1 MELEADLG
9 IDSIKRVEIL
19 SAVRRQAPELPE
31 VDPVEL
37 GKLRTLGE
45 IIDRLRAATG
55 ATPTAAA
62 TPAAVR
68 APAATPVPAAAP
80 AATPVPA
87 PTPAPV
93 PAAAPAPTVPAA
105 TPAPAATPVPAVAT
119 APAANGIDL
128 EQLVLDVVA
137 EKTGYPAEML
147 GGHMELEADLGIDS
161 IKRVEILSAVRRQAP
176 ELPEVDP
183 VELGKLRTLGEII
196 DRLRAATGATPTAP
210 TAPAATA
217 TPTDEPAE
225 LGRRA
230 VRAVPATAPGFA
242 LAGLRTGPIAVTDDG
257 TGIAA
262 QVVALL
268 GANGIKADVHAEV
281 PADAHGVIFLGGL
294 AAVPSIDSAIQVQ
307 KEAFRTARTVAERI
321 TANGGV
327 FVTVQDTGGDFG
339 VSGRSPERAWIGGLA
354 GLTRTAAREW
364 PAASVKAIDCE
375 RGDRHPS
382 AIAGAIVQEL
392 LTGGSTVDVGL
403 GADGTRT
410 TIEAVPTSVEPST
423 AKIDSN
429 SVIVATG
436 GARGVTAEALTELA
450 RTHRPKLVLLGRSP
464 LADEPAHLAGA
475 TDEMSLKRLVI
486 EHTRQSTGKPPAPA
500 QVNAEVARTLA
511 AREVRA
517 TIAKIQQAGSPVK
530 YVAVD
535 ARDTEAITAALAQ
548 VRSEWG
554 PVTGIVHGAGVLAD
568 KRIAEKTDDQ
578 FDRVFDTKV
587 DGLRALLDATAGDP
601 LTVLCVFSS
610 ISAHVGNPGQC
621 DYAMANEV
629 LNQVAHAERA
639 SRPGLLVRSVA
650 WGPWEGGMVS
660 PALAEHFHAQG
671 VPLIPV
677 AAGARAFVAELTGAP
692 ADTHVVI
699 TAGETA
705 GPIDGNATQHSK
717 GEIQLNSRSHPYLAD
732 HGIEG
737 TPVVPV
743 ALVLEWFTAAANAWL
758 TGPAVIKDV
767 SVLRKIGLERYTNGG
782 NRLTVQGSQS
792 AGTPLNLELLGDGDA
807 KHYRA
812 HAAPSQGS
820 PSRWET
826 PQGLKP
832 ARDGIYDGGV
842 LFHGPKFQVIRH
854 IDGISAEGAVATLA
868 GARDLGWSGAGW
880 HTDPAA
886 VDGGLQLALL
896 WAEQVL
902 GGASLPMGVA
912 EYRAYHA
919 GLYDGPTRCVV
930 KARDIWSDGAQ
941 CDIAFLGEDGA
952 VRAELIGVS
961 LVLRPA

>member
-1 MELEADLG
+1 M
-9 IDSIKRVEIL
+9 
-19 SAVRRQAPELPE
+19 
-31 VDPVEL
+31 
-37 GKLRTLGE
+37 
-45 IIDRLRAATG
+45 
-55 ATPTAAA
+55 
-62 TPAAVR
+62 
-68 APAATPVPAAAP
+68 
-80 AATPVPA
+80 
-87 PTPAPV
+87 
-93 PAAAPAPTVPAA
+93 
-105 TPAPAATPVPAVAT
+105 
-119 APAANGIDL
+119 
-128 EQLVLDVVA
+128 LDVVA
-137 EKTGYPAEML
+137 DKTGYPAEML

-161 IKRVEILSAVRRQAP
+161 IKRVEILSAVRRSAP
-176 ELPEVDP
+176 GLPEVDP

-196 DRLRAATGATPTAP
+196 DRLRAATGATATPAAP
-210 TAPAATA
+210 APVEPAVAAPAPAAAPAPIPAPVEPVAAVLASGLDLEQLVLDVVADKTGYPAEMLGGHMELEADLGIDSIKRVEILSAVRRSAPGLPEVDPVELGKLRTLGEIIDRLRTA
-217 TPTDEPAE
+217 TAVPEAPTPTLVEPSNDVELANE

-230 VRAVPATAPGFA
+230 VRNVPASAPGFA
-242 LAGLRTGPIAVTDDG
+242 LAGLRTGAIAVTDDG

-268 GANGIKADVHAEV
+268 GANGIDADVHAEI

-294 AAVPSIDSAIQVQ
+294 AAAPSVDAAIQIQ
-307 KEAFRTARTVAERI
+307 KDAFRIARTVAEHMSV
-321 TANGGV
+321 NGGV

-339 VSGRSPERAWIGGLA
+339 ISGGSPQRAWLGGIA

-364 PAASVKAIDCE
+364 PDASVKAIDCQ

-392 LTGGSTVDVGL
+392 LTGGSTIDVGL
-403 GADGTRT
+403 RADGTRT
-410 TIEAVPTSVEPST
+410 TIEAVPAATEPGTST
-423 AKIDSN
+423 IDEN

-436 GARGVTAEALTELA
+436 GARGVTAEALKALA
-450 RTHRPKLVLLGRSP
+450 QTHRPKLVLLGRSP
-464 LADEPAHLAGA
+464 LVDEPAHLAGA
-475 TDEMSLKRLVI
+475 TDDRELKRLVI
-486 EHTRQSTGKPPAPA
+486 DHVRQSTGRPPTPA
-500 QVNAEVARTLA
+500 QVNAEVAKVLA
-511 AREVRA
+511 AREIRA
-517 TIAKIQQAGSPVK
+517 TIEAIQQAGSPVK
-530 YVAVD
+530 YLAVD
-535 ARDTEAITAALAQ
+535 ARDGQKLANALGQ
-548 VRSEWG
+548 VRNEWG
-554 PVTGIVHGAGVLAD
+554 SITGIVHGAGVLAD
-568 KRIAEKTDDQ
+568 KWIAEKTDEQ

-639 SRPGLLVRSVA
+639 SRPGLLVRSIA

-660 PALAEHFHAQG
+660 PALAEHFHSQG

-677 AAGARAFVAELTGAP
+677 AAGARAFVAELTGTP

-699 TAGETA
+699 AAGQGT

-732 HGIEG
+732 HDIEG

-743 ALVLEWFTAAANAWL
+743 ALVLEWFTAAAKAWL
-758 TGPAVIKDV
+758 PEPAVIKDV

-792 AGTPLNLELLGDGDA
+792 AGTELNLELLGDGDA

-812 HAAPSQGS
+812 HAAPNQQE
-820 PSRWET
+820 PSTWDT
-826 PQGLKP
+826 PHGLKP
-832 ARDGIYDGGV
+832 AREGIYDGGI
-842 LFHGPKFQVIRH
+842 LFHGPKFHAIREVH
-854 IDGISAEGAVATLA
+854 GIAATGATATLA

-886 VDGGLQLALL
+886 IDGGLQLALL
-896 WAEQVL
+896 WAEHVL

-912 EYRAYHA
+912 EYRAYHS
-919 GLYDGPTRCVV
+919 GLYDGLTRCVL
-930 KARDIWSDGAQ
+930 KAKEVWSDGAQ
-941 CDIAFLGEDGA
+941 CDIAFLDENGT